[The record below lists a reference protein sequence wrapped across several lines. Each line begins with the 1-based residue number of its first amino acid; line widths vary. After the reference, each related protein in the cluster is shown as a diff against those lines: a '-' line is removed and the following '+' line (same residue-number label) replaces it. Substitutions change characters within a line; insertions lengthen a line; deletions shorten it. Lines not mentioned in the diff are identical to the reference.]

1 MRTIRHLGIRIGIIL
16 VMVFFCPATILIAQ
30 TNGLNFEKI
39 SSSNGISIGK
49 INALTQDAQ
58 GFMWFSDQTNHSIY
72 RYDGSHLTKYTHDS
86 TIPNSL
92 GGGYPECFATDPS
105 GYLWIGFF
113 GQGLDRFDPSTGRF
127 THYRHDQDDLES
139 LSDDNVGAILVD
151 RLGMVWVGT
160 NKGLDQLDPT
170 TGKFTHY
177 NYDQKD
183 STSMSHDVVRAI
195 YEDRQGTLWV
205 GTGMP
210 WTSDNKG
217 GLNRFDRK
225 TNTFTRYQNDPN
237 NPNSLLDNKVRA
249 MFEDSEGNF
258 WVGTGG
264 NGLHKMDRETGKFTR
279 YSFGPNLIGTLSLP
293 PPNTGEAHITFIL
306 EDLEGLLWIGTY
318 ENGIIRWDPRTKTTM
333 HYGTEGI
340 LQGDLTENSSWAAY
354 VSTDGIIW
362 LTTQQ
367 SNLYKIDP
375 YIHTISD
382 ISASGNIKAVLEK
395 GDTDFWIG
403 TWANGLFWQNKLTGD
418 KRQYLNKKDNPTSLS
433 YNKVTAL
440 YTDKTNR
447 LWVGT
452 EEGLNRFNPESNSF
466 IRYSHNANDTISLS
480 DGFVSTIYED
490 SHSNLWIGTQ
500 HGLNKLD
507 VATDTF
513 TRYGYHP
520 TDKNHLNLLDISA
533 VTEDT
538 SSNIWIGSLD
548 GIFKLDAETSKIEHV
563 FQIRVIDLYTDKQ
576 GILWVAGFDGLW
588 KSNENWTDFAPFK
601 SNESGIFVGEIVRSI
616 IGDDDDNLWLGTS
629 GGIIKLSAD
638 RENKEVYN
646 KDNGIDAGELHALS
660 TAYKTK
666 GGRIY
671 FATSPNGYY
680 TFQPNEFKDVPG
692 TLKLYFT
699 DLRVN
704 NRIVTPRNDGPI
716 QTSLFD
722 AEQVQLKYNE
732 NIFSM
737 DLAAIDFRS
746 EVEKMMLYQL
756 EGYDEEW
763 RESLSGQKVNYNKVP
778 PGDYTLKIKSPIR
791 NSSKW
796 QEKSI
801 NILIAKPWW
810 ATWWA
815 YAIYGLLLVCGIY
828 ATHRFQKARLL
839 QKERERTKDKELA
852 QAKEIKKAYTELKT
866 TQTQLIQSEKMA
878 SLGELTA
885 GIAHEIQNPLN
896 FVNNFSEV
904 NTELIDELSEEV
916 EKGNLDEVKI
926 IAKDIKENE
935 QKINHHGKRADAI
948 VKGMLQHS
956 RSSSGVKEPTDIN
969 ALCDEYLRL
978 AYHGLRA
985 KDKSFNAK
993 FETTFE
999 EGIGK
1004 VNVIPQDI
1012 GRVVLNLIT
1021 NAFYAVNERK
1031 KLDQK
1036 DYEPTVTVTT
1046 KKEGDEVF
1054 VSVQDNGNGI
1064 PDSVRK
1070 KIFQPFF
1077 TTKPT
1082 GQGTGLGL
1090 SMSYDI
1096 VTKGHGGVLKVAS
1109 KEREGT
1115 TFTMALPITKE
1126 NKKPKK

>member
-1 MRTIRHLGIRIGIIL
+1 MRTIRHLGIRIGILL
-16 VMVFFCPATILIAQ
+16 VMVSFCPVTLLIAQ
-30 TNGLNFEKI
+30 THGVNFEKI
-39 SSSNGISIGK
+39 SSSNGISLGK
-49 INALTQDAQ
+49 INAMTQDAQ

-72 RYDGSHLTKYTHDS
+72 RYDGSHLTNYTYDS

-105 GYLWIGFF
+105 GNLWIGFF
-113 GQGLDRFDPSTGRF
+113 GQGLDRFDPSTGHF
-127 THYRHDQDDLES
+127 THYRHDQDDPES
-139 LSDDNVGAILVD
+139 LSDDNVWAILVD
-151 RLGMVWVGT
+151 HLGMVWVGT

-177 NYDQKD
+177 NHDQKD
-183 STSMSHDVVRAI
+183 PSSMSHDVVRAI

-225 TNTFTRYQNDPN
+225 TNTFTRYQNDTK

-279 YSFGPNLIGTLSLP
+279 YPFDSNLIGTLSLP
-293 PPNTGEAHITFIL
+293 PPNTAEAHITFIL

-318 ENGIIRWDPRTKTTM
+318 ENGIIRWDPRTKTSM

-340 LQGDLTENSSWAAY
+340 LQGDLTENSSWAAH

-382 ISASGNIKAVLEK
+382 IPASGIITAVLEK

-403 TWANGLFWQNKLTGD
+403 TWANGLFWQNKLTGE

-433 YNKVTAL
+433 HNKVTAL
-440 YTDKTNR
+440 YADKADR

-466 IRYSHNANDTISLS
+466 IRYLHNANDTISLS

-507 VATDTF
+507 GETDTF

-520 TDKNHLNLLDISA
+520 TDKDQLNLSNISA

-548 GIFKLDAETSKIEHV
+548 DGIFKLDAETAKIEHV
-563 FQIRVIDLYTDKQ
+563 FQIVVIDLYTDKQ
-576 GILWVAGFDGLW
+576 GILWVAGMDGLW
-588 KSNENWTDFAPFK
+588 KSNEDWTDFAPFK

-638 RENKEVYN
+638 RENKEVYD
-646 KDNGIDAGELHALS
+646 KDNGIDAGEFHALS
-660 TAYKTK
+660 AVHKTK

-680 TFQPNEFKDVPG
+680 TFQPNEFKDIPG

-704 NRIVTPRNDGPI
+704 NRSVTPRKDGPI
-716 QTSLFD
+716 LTSLFD

-737 DLAAIDFRS
+737 ALAAIDFRS
-746 EVEKMMLYQL
+746 EVEKKMLYQL

-763 RESLSGQKVNYNKVP
+763 QESLSGQKVNYNKVP
-778 PGDYTLKIKSPIR
+778 PGYYTLKIKSPIR
-791 NSSKW
+791 NSSEWK
-796 QEKSI
+796 EKSI
-801 NILIAKPWW
+801 DILIAKPWW
-810 ATWWA
+810 KTGWA
-815 YAIYGLLLVCGIY
+815 YAIYLFLLLLGLFY
-828 ATHRFQKARLL
+828 FDKYQKQRILA
-839 QKERERTKDKELA
+839 KERALIKDKQLV
-852 QAKEIKKAYTELKT
+852 QAKEIEKAYAELKA
-866 TQTQLIQSEKMA
+866 TQSQLIQSEKMA

-904 NTELIDELSEEV
+904 NEELLAEMKEELD
-916 EKGNLDEVKI
+916 KGNIEDAKS
-926 IAKDIKENE
+926 IANDAIDNQ

-956 RSSSGVKEPTDIN
+956 QSTSGIKEPTDIN
-969 ALCDEYLRL
+969 ALADEYLRL

-985 KDKSFNAK
+985 KDKSFNATMK
-993 FETTFE
+993 TDFDKT
-999 EGIGK
+999 IGK
-1004 VNVIPQDI
+1004 INIIPQDI

-1021 NAFYAVNERK
+1021 NAFYACTERT
-1031 KLDQK
+1031 KLDQT
-1036 DYEPTVTVTT
+1036 DYEPTVRVTT
-1046 KKEGDEVF
+1046 KKEGEKVV
-1054 VSVQDNGNGI
+1054 VSVKDNGNGI
-1064 PDSVRK
+1064 PKKVLD

-1090 SMSYDI
+1090 SLSYDI
-1096 VTKGHGGVLKVAS
+1096 VKAHGGELKVETEVGKS
-1109 KEREGT
+1109 T
-1115 TFTMALPITKE
+1115 TFFITLTIK
-1126 NKKPKK
+1126 

>member
-1 MRTIRHLGIRIGIIL
+1 MRTIRYFGVRLGILL
-16 VMVFFCPATILIAQ
+16 VLVAYTSTTKLVAQ
-30 TNGLNFEKI
+30 TSELSFEKFT
-39 SSSNGISIGK
+39 SSNGISLGK
-49 INALTQDAQ
+49 INAMTQDTN

-72 RYDGSHLTKYTHDS
+72 RYDGSHLTKYPHDA

-105 GYLWIGFF
+105 GNLWIGFV
-113 GQGLDRFDPSTGRF
+113 GHGLDRFNPSTERF
-127 THYRHDQDDLES
+127 THYRHDPDDPES
-139 LSDDNVGAILVD
+139 LSDDNVWAILVD

-177 NYDQKD
+177 NHDQKD

-210 WTSDNKG
+210 WTTDNKG

-225 TNTFTRYQNDPN
+225 TNTFTRYQNDPK

-258 WVGTGG
+258 WVGTRG
-264 NGLHKMDRETGKFTR
+264 NGLHTMDRKTGKFTR
-279 YSFGPNLIGTLSLP
+279 YPFDPHAMELLSLP
-293 PPNTGEAHITFIL
+293 SPNTAEAHITFIL

-318 ENGIIRWDPRTKTTM
+318 ENGIIRWDPRIKTRS

-340 LQGDLTENSSWAAY
+340 LQGDLTENSSWAAHNA
-354 VSTDGIIW
+354 TDGIIW

-382 ISASGNIKAVLEK
+382 ISASSDINAVLEK

-403 TWANGLFWQNKLTGD
+403 TWANGLFWQNKLTGE
-418 KRQYLNKKDNPTSLS
+418 KRQYLNKKDDPTSLS
-433 YNKVTAL
+433 DNKVSTL
-440 YTDKTNR
+440 YTDKADR

-452 EEGLNRFNPESNSF
+452 EEGLNRFNPESKSF

-507 VATDTF
+507 GETHFF

-520 TDKNHLNLLDISA
+520 TDKDELKLRNISA
-533 VTEDT
+533 VIEDT
-538 SSNIWIGSLD
+538 SSNIWIASIDD
-548 GIFKLDAETSKIEHV
+548 GIFKLDAKTAKIELV
-563 FQIRVIDLYTDKQ
+563 FQIRAIDLYTDKQ

-588 KSNENWTDFAPFK
+588 KSNEDWTDFAPFK

-616 IGDDDDNLWLGTS
+616 IGDEDDNLWLGTS

-638 RENKEVYN
+638 RENKEVYDN
-646 KDNGIDAGELHALS
+646 DNGIDAGEFHALS
-660 TAYKTK
+660 AAYKTT

-671 FATSPNGYY
+671 FVTSPNGYY

-699 DLRVN
+699 DFRVN
-704 NRIVTPRNDGPI
+704 NRTVTPRKDGPI

-722 AEQVQLKYNE
+722 AEQVRLKYNE
-732 NIFSM
+732 NIFSI
-737 DLAAIDFRS
+737 DLAAVDFRS
-746 EVEKMMLYQL
+746 EVEKKMLYKL

-763 RESLSGQKVNYNKVP
+763 QESLSGQKVNYNKVP
-778 PGDYTLKIKSPIR
+778 PGDYTLKIKSPVR
-791 NSSKW
+791 NSSEWK
-796 QEKSI
+796 EKSI
-801 NILIAKPWW
+801 DVLIAKPWW
-810 ATWWA
+810 KTGWA
-815 YAIYGLLLVCGIY
+815 YIIYGLLLVCGIY

-839 QKERERTKDKELA
+839 RKERERTKDKELA
-852 QAKEIKKAYTELKT
+852 QAKEIEKAYSELKT
-866 TQTQLIQSEKMA
+866 TQAQLIQSEKMA

-904 NTELIDELSEEV
+904 SNELIDEMNEEIT
-916 EKGNLDEVKI
+916 KGDLEEAKT
-926 IAKDIKENE
+926 IANDIKQNLE
-935 QKINHHGKRADAI
+935 KINHHGKRADAI

-969 ALCDEYLRL
+969 ALADEYLRL

-985 KDKSFNAK
+985 KDKSFNATM
-993 FETTFE
+993 ETDFDE
-999 EGIGK
+999 NIGK
-1004 VNVIPQDI
+1004 INIVPQDI
-1012 GRVVLNLIT
+1012 GRVILNLIT
-1021 NAFYAVNERK
+1021 NAFYTTNEK
-1031 KLDQK
+1031 SSSAKASGDTK
-1036 DYEPTVTVTT
+1036 YEPTVSIST
-1046 KKEGDEVF
+1046 KKVGKKVEIKVL
-1054 VSVQDNGNGI
+1054 DNGNGI
-1064 PDSVRK
+1064 PQKVLD

-1090 SMSYDI
+1090 SLSYDI
-1096 VTKGHGGVLKVAS
+1096 VKVHGGKLKVKT
-1109 KEREGT
+1109 KEGEGT
-1115 TFTMALPITKE
+1115 DFIINLPVS
-1126 NKKPKK
+1126 